1 MTQQILC
8 KVRPNEWS
16 ERKIL
21 REIETDKKR
30 EYSSNIN
37 RILTI
42 SQMITFLNIKKK
54 SFISLVKMTLHFC
67 ISE

>member
-54 SFISLVKMTLHFC
+54 ASFLW
-67 ISE
+67 